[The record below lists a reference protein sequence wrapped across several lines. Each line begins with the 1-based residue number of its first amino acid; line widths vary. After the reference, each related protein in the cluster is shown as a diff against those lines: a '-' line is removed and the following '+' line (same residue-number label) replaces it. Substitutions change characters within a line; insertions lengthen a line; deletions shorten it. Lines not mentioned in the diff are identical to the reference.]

1 MERFTFMA
9 LVKSVGTKQK
19 GDGKETEVRILILSP
34 TAGQAVSDIARL
46 VGKAVNVTIE
56 GSQRGLGEA

>member
-19 GDGKETEVRILILSP
+19 GDGKETEVRTLFCHQRL
-34 TAGQAVSDIARL
+34 AR
-46 VGKAVNVTIE
+46 
-56 GSQRGLGEA
+56 R